1 MPYEVNCNSKL
12 RIIEATISGML
23 STEEFHSCTNEQ
35 MNLSAKHDI
44 GSVLIN
50 ALELTSVEFFMDVYD
65 LPGRY
70 KEGGQSRSSRIA
82 LVLPKLRALHE
93 LGEFYDNVCNNRGWT
108 VQSFATRDEAI
119 AWLTNG
125 EPS

>member
-12 RIIEATISGML
+12 RIVEATVLGVL
-23 STEEFHSCTNEQ
+23 SAEEFHSCTDEQ
-35 MNLSAKHDI
+35 LNLSAKHGI

-50 ALELTSVEFFMDVYD
+50 TLELTSAELVMDIYD

-70 KEGGQSRSSRIA
+70 EDGGLSRSSRFA
-82 LVLPKLRALHE
+82 LVLPKLRSLH
-93 LGEFYDNVCNNRGWT
+93 GIVEFYDNVCNNRGWR

-119 AWLTNG
+119 AWLTND
-125 EPS
+125 